1 MRPARAIASTAPGI
15 APRSTSAV
23 TVVVMRSSRSDESP
37 ICSGRSARG
46 KPSIVPWLV
55 MAFSS
60 AIPRLSAKC
69 LPLAIAGTPLAFFQA
84 PLLNLFKGHP
94 IHTLSAR
101 IGAGQPIGMA
111 QDVLA
116 TDLVVEHIEAESR
129 LRLRSEADDLP
140 TGYSLPIQGGKS
152 LKRGD

>member
-60 AIPRLSAKC
+60 AIPRLSAKR
-69 LPLAIAGTPLAFFQA
+69 LQPAIADTPLACFDRDLYVAQMPALTA
-84 PLLNLFKGHP
+84 P
-94 IHTLSAR
+94 
-101 IGAGQPIGMA
+101 
-111 QDVLA
+111 QDLEHVA
-116 TDLVVEHIEAESR
+116 TWQTFT
-129 LRLRSEADDLP
+129 P
-140 TGYSLPIQGGKS
+140 
-152 LKRGD
+152 